1 MKGDE
6 KVGNKKNKKASKMK
20 RASKKPIS
28 VAFSIDG
35 KELFTVRK
43 MPVECL

>member
-1 MKGDE
+1 MG
-6 KVGNKKNKKASKMK
+6 KKKKKKASKMK
-20 RASKKPIS
+20 RASKKPVS
-28 VAFSIDG
+28 VTFLIDG